1 MQYSR
6 SLKRGYPIMNNVLS
20 LLGFARKAG
29 HLVPGE
35 TLCEQGVKSKKIS
48 LLIIA
53 EDLNVSTKSKMIKL
67 CESEGV
73 NYRVISDKES
83 LSSAIGKDNYG
94 LFGVTNKKF
103 SRALIEK
110 IDALYTEVKQ
120 CPKPESMN

>member
-1 MQYSR
+1 MS
-6 SLKRGYPIMNNVLS
+6 MNNVLS

-35 TLCEQGVKSKKIS
+35 TLCEQGIKSKNIS

-53 EDLNVSTKSKMIKL
+53 EDMNESTKNKMVRM

-73 NYRVISDKES
+73 TYRVFSNKES
-83 LSSAIGKDNYG
+83 LSNAIGKANYG

-110 IDALYTEVKQ
+110 IDAL
-120 CPKPESMN
+120 

>member
-1 MQYSR
+1 
-6 SLKRGYPIMNNVLS
+6 MNNVLS
-20 LLGFARKAG
+20 LIGFARKAG

-35 TLCEQGVKSKKIS
+35 TLCEQGIKSKKIS

-53 EDLNVSTKSKMIKL
+53 EDMNESTRSKMVRL

-73 NYRVISDKES
+73 TYRIYSNKLE

-103 SRALIEK
+103 SRAIIEK
-110 IDALYTEVKQ
+110 IDAQIPEVKQ
-120 CPKPESMN
+120 CQKPESMN

>member
-1 MQYSR
+1 MS
-6 SLKRGYPIMNNVLS
+6 MNNVLS

-53 EDLNVSTKSKMIKL
+53 EDMNESTKNKMMRM

-73 NYRVISDKES
+73 TYRVFSNKES
-83 LSSAIGKDNYG
+83 LSNAIGKANYG

-110 IDALYTEVKQ
+110 IDAL
-120 CPKPESMN
+120 

>member
-1 MQYSR
+1 MS
-6 SLKRGYPIMNNVLS
+6 MNNVLS

-53 EDLNVSTKSKMIKL
+53 EDMNESTKNKMVRM

-73 NYRVISDKES
+73 TYRVFSNKES
-83 LSSAIGKDNYG
+83 LSNAIGKANYG

-110 IDALYTEVKQ
+110 IDAL
-120 CPKPESMN
+120 

>member
-1 MQYSR
+1 
-6 SLKRGYPIMNNVLS
+6 MNNVLS

-53 EDLNVSTKSKMIKL
+53 EDMNESTRDRMMRL

-73 NYRVISDKES
+73 AYRVFSNKAS
-83 LSSAIGKDNYG
+83 LSNAIGKDNYG

-110 IDALYTEVKQ
+110 IDALLPEVKQ
-120 CPKPESMN
+120 CQKPESMN

>member
-1 MQYSR
+1 
-6 SLKRGYPIMNNVLS
+6 MNNVLS

-67 CESEGV
+67 CESESV

>member
-1 MQYSR
+1 MS
-6 SLKRGYPIMNNVLS
+6 NVLS

-29 HLVPGE
+29 QLVPGE
-35 TLCEQGVKSKKIS
+35 TLCEQGIKRKKIS

-53 EDLNVSTKSKMIKL
+53 TDLNESTKSKIITL

-73 NYRVISDKES
+73 AYRVISDKTT
-83 LSSAIGKDNYG
+83 LSNAIGKDNYG

-110 IDALYTEVKQ
+110 IDAL
-120 CPKPESMN
+120 

>member
-1 MQYSR
+1 MS
-6 SLKRGYPIMNNVLS
+6 MNNVLS

-35 TLCEQGVKSKKIS
+35 TLCEQGIKSKKIS

-53 EDLNVSTKSKMIKL
+53 EDMNESTKNKMVRM

-73 NYRVISDKES
+73 TYRVFSNKES
-83 LSSAIGKDNYG
+83 LSNAIGKANYG

-110 IDALYTEVKQ
+110 IDAL
-120 CPKPESMN
+120 

>member
-1 MQYSR
+1 MS
-6 SLKRGYPIMNNVLS
+6 MNNVLS

-53 EDLNVSTKSKMIKL
+53 EDMNESTKNKMVRI

-73 NYRVISDKES
+73 TYRVFSNKES
-83 LSSAIGKDNYG
+83 LSNAIGKANYG

-110 IDALYTEVKQ
+110 IDAL
-120 CPKPESMN
+120 

>member
-1 MQYSR
+1 
-6 SLKRGYPIMNNVLS
+6 MNNVLS

>member
-1 MQYSR
+1 
-6 SLKRGYPIMNNVLS
+6 MNNVLS

-53 EDLNVSTKSKMIKL
+53 VDMNESTKNKMVRL

-73 NYRVISDKES
+73 TYRVFSNKDS
-83 LSSAIGKDNYG
+83 LSNAIGKDNYG

-110 IDALYTEVKQ
+110 IDAL
-120 CPKPESMN
+120 

>member
-1 MQYSR
+1 
-6 SLKRGYPIMNNVLS
+6 MNNVLS

-29 HLVPGE
+29 QLVPGE

-110 IDALYTEVKQ
+110 IDALYAEVKQ

>member
-1 MQYSR
+1 
-6 SLKRGYPIMNNVLS
+6 MNNVLS

-53 EDLNVSTKSKMIKL
+53 EDMNESTKNKMVRM

-73 NYRVISDKES
+73 TYRVFSNKES
-83 LSSAIGKDNYG
+83 LSNAIGKANYG

-110 IDALYTEVKQ
+110 IDAL
-120 CPKPESMN
+120 